1 MKAII
6 TSKKIKVSALVMLIL
21 FNLTSAEGL
30 RGDIAS
36 EFRPVDSNR
45 IPEILT
51 MISSRIKSNYDK
63 IKTWQVEEDFTIYR
77 IYEGAKAER
86 IFNTRTD
93 GTGKTPNTV
102 IRRIEGKHQFAVDL
116 EKDFLYANMIREN
129 PPYYMDL
136 ETGRDL
142 GAKSAPSQKVSILTP
157 EYYINWG
164 PYAMRDGVVMSRRV
178 VKQARQKGLTC
189 TNLSPPV
196 SDPRESFMV
205 GQPIWETFPPLVQY
219 INEHG
224 KYGIDGYSLKVEG
237 RTIGNL
243 TEYRIQRPGK
253 VSPERY
259 LLVTMVFSSKKGFNI
274 VSYEVTDPNGKVFQ
288 QLTWEYELVSGVYL
302 PKKTTEQIFELEN
315 GGLSYEAKYTFKN
328 TKTNH
333 HIPEETFTYKNL
345 GLKNG
350 DKFIDKIL
358 DKEFT
363 YQDGDLIPVSSGSSR
378 IFKQVN
384 PTADLNGDCCMDW
397 EDLIILASH
406 WLES

>member
-1 MKAII
+1 MKDKI
-6 TSKKIKVSALVMLIL
+6 TSKKIKVSAVVLLIL

-63 IKTWQVEEDFTIYR
+63 IKTWQGETNFTIDR
-77 IYEGAKAER
+77 IYEGAAAER
-86 IFNTRTD
+86 KFNTQTD

-102 IRRIEGKHQFAVDL
+102 IRHIEGRREFAVDL
-116 EKDFLYANMIREN
+116 EKDFLYANVIREN
-129 PPYYMDL
+129 PAYYTDF

-142 GAKSAPSQKVSILTP
+142 GTKSAPSQKVSILTP

-164 PYAMRDGVVMSRRV
+164 PYEMRDGVVMSRRV
-178 VKQARQKGLTC
+178 VKQARQKGSTC
-189 TNLSPPV
+189 TNLSSPV
-196 SDPRESFMV
+196 SDPRECFMV
-205 GQPIWETFPPLVQY
+205 GQPIWETFPPLLQY

-224 KYGIDGYSLKVEG
+224 KYGIDGYSLKVEE

-259 LLVTMVFSSKKGFNI
+259 LFVTMVFSSKKGFNI
-274 VSYEVTDPNGKVFQ
+274 VSYEVTDPKSGLFHTKKNWGYD
-288 QLTWEYELVSGVYL
+288 LLDGVYL
-302 PKKTTEQIFELEN
+302 PSRTTEQIFDRKS
-315 GGLSYEAKYTFKN
+315 GDLSYEETYTYNNLKVN
-328 TKTNH
+328 QP
-333 HIPEETFTYKNL
+333 IPAETFTYKNL
-345 GLKNG
+345 GLQNG

-358 DKEFT
+358 DKEYT
-363 YQDGDLIPVSSGSSR
+363 YQDGELIPAGE
-378 IFKQVN
+378 K
-384 PTADLNGDCCMDW
+384 
-397 EDLIILASH
+397 E
-406 WLES
+406 